1 MFCARQ
7 TATLSGSDTIES
19 EHLLLGLVREGGPAF
34 SHLVPSFSTEEVQKR
49 IPDRTADADNHSPP
63 LIMRLS
69 EECKWIVA
77 YAADEADTLNHR
89 QIATEHLLLAI
100 LREDSCIAAQLLSET
115 GARLELLRQR
125 VAAES
130 HEDSWEVRL

>member
-1 MFCARQ
+1 MFFARQ

-19 EHLLLGLVREGGPAF
+19 EHLLLGLVREGGIAF
-34 SHLVPSFSTEEVQKR
+34 SHLVPSFSSEQVQRR
-49 IPDRTADADNHSPP
+49 IPERTAREDSSPP

-77 YAADEADTLNHR
+77 YAADEADTLHHR

-100 LREDSCIAAQLLSET
+100 LREDSCLAAQLLSET
-115 GARLELLRQR
+115 GARLEALRRR

-130 HEDSWEVRL
+130 HEDSWEVRS

>member
-1 MFCARQ
+1 MFFARQ

-19 EHLLLGLVREGGPAF
+19 EHLLLGIVREGGTAF
-34 SHLVPSFSTEEVQKR
+34 SHLVPSFSTEQVEKR
-49 IPDRTADADNHSPP
+49 IPDRTIAENASPP
-63 LIMRLS
+63 LVMRLS

-77 YAADEADTLNHR
+77 YAADEADTLHHR

-100 LREDSCIAAQLLSET
+100 LREDSCLAAQLLSET

-130 HEDSWEVRL
+130 QEDSWEVRS